1 MGSNIPLAVSLLSD
15 YTLPKERGIA
25 QSIYAAGVYL
35 GVGMSSLSVMLDD
48 SMGWRNTIRIICG
61 ICWFICVPLF
71 FLPEP
76 KRNETNEIA
85 ARMEREELEG
95 ITFQ

>member
-15 YTLPKERGIA
+15 YTLPSERGIA

-35 GVGMSSLSVMLDD
+35 GVGMSSLSVILDD
-48 SMGWRNTIRIICG
+48 NLGWRTTMRVICG
-61 ICWFICVPLF
+61 ICWGFTLPLF

-85 ARMEREELEG
+85 ARMELEMREGE
-95 ITFQ
+95 TF